1 MGDMKKNIFF
11 STAFDALAETGNLDI
26 ITKTHLKRPQTAP
39 LVHDKKSFHRKYL
52 NPEDS
57 QPIFSHT

>member
-26 ITKTHLKRPQTAP
+26 ITKTHMKRPQTAP
-39 LVHDKKSFHRKYL
+39 LVHDQKSFHRKY
-52 NPEDS
+52 
-57 QPIFSHT
+57 